1 MQEYFADRHWHSVS
15 LQTAVR
21 WGLELE
27 QSSGRRFTWLTSTNA
42 GAAEVCRAALA
53 VAGIGEEDLS
63 GGYLCDPESKSPLRI
78 LARPGIK
85 VRLTRNLDKQRGFV
99 NGATGTVC
107 ESLCG
112 NRVFTVQLD
121 DTGNMVLVHPMEE
134 DGQLFL
140 PCCYGYATTIRRAQG
155 ASLEQ
160 GCIWFN
166 QKRHHAGALD
176 KQYRW
181 STVCIRIEE

>member
-1 MQEYFADRHWHSVS
+1 MVQEYFADRHWHSVS

-112 NRVFTVQLD
+112 NRIFTVQLH

-134 DGQLFL
+134 NGGHSSLAAMGMPLLSDAPRGHHWSRAVS
-140 PCCYGYATTIRRAQG
+140 GSIRG
-155 ASLEQ
+155 
-160 GCIWFN
+160 
-166 QKRHHAGALD
+166 D
-176 KQYRW
+176 
-181 STVCIRIEE
+181 STQEP

>member
-1 MQEYFADRHWHSVS
+1 MEEYFGNRHWHSVS

-21 WGLELE
+21 WGLEVE

-63 GGYLCDPESKSPLRI
+63 GGYLCVPDSKSPLRI
-78 LARPGIK
+78 LARPGVK

-160 GCIWFN
+160 GCLWFN
-166 QKRHHAGALD
+166 QRRFHAGVVD
-176 KQYRW
+176 K
-181 STVCIRIEE
+181 I